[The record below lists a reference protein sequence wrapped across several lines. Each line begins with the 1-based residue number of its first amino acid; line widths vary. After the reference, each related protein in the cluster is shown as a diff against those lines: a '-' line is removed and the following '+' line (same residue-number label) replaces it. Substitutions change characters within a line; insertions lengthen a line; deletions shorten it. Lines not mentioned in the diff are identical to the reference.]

1 MKIKLTGLKK
11 IHMMKMNLHAV
22 LIYINRQTMIL
33 IQIQLCYYI
42 ACGFHLGF
50 MEYGE

>member
-1 MKIKLTGLKK
+1 MKIKFTGLKK

-33 IQIQLCYYI
+33 IQNTVVLLHCMWLP
-42 ACGFHLGF
+42 FRV
-50 MEYGE
+50 YGIW